1 MLILFK
7 NIYFYYNKMD
17 LFYSEKNKDLLYN
30 LVRDDV
36 YRKTKYNI
44 DEHKKY
50 YNTFGEIMKIVFK
63 HSENRSD
70 LNNLNKAVLGK
81 SIPYLVDIIKQK
93 QLKTEPLIPKG
104 QLNNNPNPMLPGNQN
119 VMVYGDVTNISKSN
133 QPINEQETKYNPVL
147 NQQNNDE
154 LDSTDFKIENSKED
168 IYNNNINPMD
178 LFDKYNLERSKQDDE
193 YKQLQD
199 SRNNFENNQALLSKN
214 VENNL
219 EEKNQNISLKINELM
234 NNTNI
239 TTIKN
244 DIDEKVNE
252 IKNNQDMYKK
262 DIKLPTAID
271 NIQTNKL
278 LEESKLFEELKK
290 SIFTKKKYINR
301 ETFISINS
309 GDRDWYNNSNENRFN
324 FQVKFDS
331 DSNSQSA
338 SIPRRF
344 KNIVSF
350 EIIRSLL
357 PIENIDTPFN
367 TRIYLGIKS
376 LPYLLLKIDE
386 IDGLYSGTNSNSNN
400 AFCKLLWD
408 KDNGETI
415 YLHNYT
421 NSNED
426 FVSNEKPF
434 FERQYKRGYCLMA
447 PLGFEK
453 KTYYPSPLASLD
465 KLTLNLLTPFGHKL
479 SQHPDVM
486 SIKQIKTV
494 DMTSDKFTHLLLN
507 KSNGFPYNA
516 SDYIIEITTTT
527 FFSLKKF
534 KIGDN
539 IILKGI
545 DTVVQEENDF
555 FNRPEGHYI
564 INLEKLKTD
573 LSEDKTNDNEGFS
586 QLIYIAVPTDIDY
599 SHAPAE
605 TMDTS
610 YGTGVTYG
618 NDILKNS
625 LSNFDNER
633 IITGGDS
640 RKLINQSMQS
650 NYIFKVTVREEDAT
664 EIANS
669 INI

>member
-1 MLILFK
+1 
-7 NIYFYYNKMD
+7 MD

-244 DIDEKVNE
+244 DIDEK
-252 IKNNQDMYKK
+252 
-262 DIKLPTAID
+262 
-271 NIQTNKL
+271 
-278 LEESKLFEELKK
+278 
-290 SIFTKKKYINR
+290 
-301 ETFISINS
+301 
-309 GDRDWYNNSNENRFN
+309 
-324 FQVKFDS
+324 
-331 DSNSQSA
+331 
-338 SIPRRF
+338 
-344 KNIVSF
+344 
-350 EIIRSLL
+350 
-357 PIENIDTPFN
+357 
-367 TRIYLGIKS
+367 
-376 LPYLLLKIDE
+376 
-386 IDGLYSGTNSNSNN
+386 
-400 AFCKLLWD
+400 
-408 KDNGETI
+408 
-415 YLHNYT
+415 
-421 NSNED
+421 
-426 FVSNEKPF
+426 
-434 FERQYKRGYCLMA
+434 
-447 PLGFEK
+447 
-453 KTYYPSPLASLD
+453 
-465 KLTLNLLTPFGHKL
+465 
-479 SQHPDVM
+479 
-486 SIKQIKTV
+486 
-494 DMTSDKFTHLLLN
+494 
-507 KSNGFPYNA
+507 
-516 SDYIIEITTTT
+516 
-527 FFSLKKF
+527 
-534 KIGDN
+534 
-539 IILKGI
+539 
-545 DTVVQEENDF
+545 
-555 FNRPEGHYI
+555 
-564 INLEKLKTD
+564 
-573 LSEDKTNDNEGFS
+573 
-586 QLIYIAVPTDIDY
+586 
-599 SHAPAE
+599 
-605 TMDTS
+605 
-610 YGTGVTYG
+610 
-618 NDILKNS
+618 
-625 LSNFDNER
+625 
-633 IITGGDS
+633 
-640 RKLINQSMQS
+640 
-650 NYIFKVTVREEDAT
+650 
-664 EIANS
+664 
-669 INI
+669 